1 LQVFQPCESFRD
13 SAEYL
18 RRDPKRLGKQAVEL
32 YQIYKA
38 VLAKIEGRK
47 HGYENHPMVIHIY
60 NNGRPYN
67 IFEYIDELNR
77 VWFELGYKRSEEFL
91 NNILELKNRLSPYFT
106 DEPYKK
112 FFCWGK
118 NCSYDDV
125 CNKYKKLLDYKR
137 NIKNQMF

>member
-1 LQVFQPCESFRD
+1 MQVFQPCESFRD

-60 NNGRPYN
+60 NNEGPIIYLS
-67 IFEYIDELNR
+67 ILTSLTGFGLS
-77 VWFELGYKRSEEFL
+77 LGIKEV
-91 NNILELKNRLSPYFT
+91 KNF
-106 DEPYKK
+106 
-112 FFCWGK
+112 
-118 NCSYDDV
+118 
-125 CNKYKKLLDYKR
+125 
-137 NIKNQMF
+137 